1 MGKDNSNAPSDRSE
15 QWTTTKTITDYREEN
30 ERKIE
35 VCFNSGVVF
44 NENNSFFVE
53 LLHPA
58 LLGFIKVIWFSRR
71 YFLCVVPI
79 VFPRRIG
86 RGI

>member
-1 MGKDNSNAPSDRSE
+1 MGKDNSNAPLDQFE
-15 QWTTTKTITDYREEN
+15 QWTITKTITEYRE

-44 NENNSFFVE
+44 NETNCFFVE

-58 LLGFIKVIWFSRR
+58 WVH
-71 YFLCVVPI
+71 
-79 VFPRRIG
+79 
-86 RGI
+86 